1 MEAIHLHIPKNAG
14 GTVLHLLN
22 RAYGTRNILA
32 IPARD
37 WELVRPFSL
46 KDKLAVSGHFP
57 FDAINFWGIDGFK
70 FTFLR
75 DPLDRVAS
83 LYAYITARP
92 SHRAYNLLL
101 GYSPQEFAEH
111 GPFDNCQ
118 VRMLA
123 GMHDFQWFTKEK
135 REVTP
140 ADYATAIHNLGK
152 LDLVGDVAFF
162 DLYIDF
168 IAAELDWDIALDA
181 PRIHKS
187 AEKPTIELTPEVERK
202 WRWDFALYEYFLST
216 LRG

>member
-14 GTVLHLLN
+14 GSVLRMLQKE
-22 RAYGTRNILA
+22 YGKENVLA
-32 IPARD
+32 IPAQD
-37 WELVRPFSL
+37 WELVRPFSYEN
-46 KDKLAVSGHFP
+46 KMAVSGHFP
-57 FDAINFWGIDGFK
+57 FDAIETWGLGGFT

-75 DPLDRVAS
+75 EPLTRIAS
-83 LYAYITARP
+83 LYAYIAERP
-92 SHRAYNLLL
+92 QHEAHQLLL
-101 GYSPQEFAEH
+101 GYSPQEFAEQ

-123 GMHDFQWFTKEK
+123 GMHDFQWSDEPK
-135 REVTP
+135 RDVTCD
-140 ADYATAIHNLGK
+140 DYSAAVRNLGK

-162 DLYIDF
+162 DLYMDF
-168 IAAELDWDIALDA
+168 IAAELDWEIALDT

-187 AEKPTIELTPEVERK
+187 AEKPTIELTPDVARK